1 MPCEQLLKLGKTH
14 PRGLAL
20 IVFSTRSALTLGLSL
35 LGESLPRGINEPSSN
50 QDNCHLNSQ
59 QPAGRSAV
67 SLVPRPVPT
76 SLNTNACW
84 CDRGPRGARFSKA
97 GGKELAETLA

>member
-20 IVFSTRSALTLGLSL
+20 IVFNAKSTLTLGLSL

-50 QDNCHLNSQ
+50 QDNHHLNSQ
-59 QPAGRSAV
+59 QTARRMMKAV
-67 SLVPRPVPT
+67 LYHVAFPWSPDLSPPP
-76 SLNTNACW
+76 
-84 CDRGPRGARFSKA
+84 
-97 GGKELAETLA
+97 

>member
-35 LGESLPRGINEPSSN
+35 HGESLPRGINEPSSN
-50 QDNCHLNSQ
+50 QDNHHLNSQ
-59 QPAGRSAV
+59 QPARRRMKAV
-67 SLVPRPVPT
+67 LYPVLYPW
-76 SLNTNACW
+76 SPDLS
-84 CDRGPRGARFSKA
+84 PPP
-97 GGKELAETLA
+97 